1 MQSSTKQAEARRGP
15 SPKTDRIRRA
25 AKAKAALVPMA
36 ALPQN
41 KLSDLDV
48 KAEGGF

>member
-15 SPKTDRIRRA
+15 WPKTDRIRRA

-36 ALPQN
+36 ALFR
-41 KLSDLDV
+41 KILSGLDV